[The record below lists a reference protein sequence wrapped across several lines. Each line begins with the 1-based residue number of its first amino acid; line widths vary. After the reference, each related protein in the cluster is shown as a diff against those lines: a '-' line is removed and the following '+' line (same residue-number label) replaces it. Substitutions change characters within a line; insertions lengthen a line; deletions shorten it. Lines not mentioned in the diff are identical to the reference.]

1 MNSTIFLILYISIL
15 ILTGKYIVELKSDKT
30 LVVVLVLFGNTCLGY
45 ILKYIFH
52 APLFIS
58 IGLISGMIVAPIIL
72 SIYLLR
78 LKGNK
83 KEKSMRFLML
93 IPTVGI
99 FINYLFKALHM
110 PGAEIINILMII
122 SITVGGYI
130 VLKNP
135 QLKEIRPFQVMLIF
149 IIIDVLTFL
158 MK

>member
-1 MNSTIFLILYISIL
+1 
-15 ILTGKYIVELKSDKT
+15 
-30 LVVVLVLFGNTCLGY
+30 
-45 ILKYIFH
+45 
-52 APLFIS
+52 
-58 IGLISGMIVAPIIL
+58 
-72 SIYLLR
+72 
-78 LKGNK
+78 
-83 KEKSMRFLML
+83 
-93 IPTVGI
+93 
-99 FINYLFKALHM
+99 M